1 MEGNE
6 FWCPSYK
13 VMREWADDGCP
24 GLSYELWLEGLQEL
38 ARVKSQRGKYERKK
52 GE

>member
-1 MEGNE
+1 MEGYE
-6 FWCPSYK
+6 RWCPSYK

-24 GLSYELWLEGLQEL
+24 GLSYELWIEAEREKT
-38 ARVKSQRGKYERKK
+38 RVSSQRGKYERKK